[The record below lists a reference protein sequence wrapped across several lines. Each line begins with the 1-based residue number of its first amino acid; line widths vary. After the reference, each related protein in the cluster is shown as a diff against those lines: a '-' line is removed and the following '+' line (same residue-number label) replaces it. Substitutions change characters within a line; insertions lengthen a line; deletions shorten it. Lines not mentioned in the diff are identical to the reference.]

1 MFTQYKVSLDNVI
14 DLVDMLSLSSPPR
27 SPEELEA
34 SWFSSRWAHLSFFT
48 CSLRAAREKNWKRK
62 GISSSFCATFANVQ
76 LAKASHMSS
85 PHQFG
90 RVTHKGMWF
99 GGCYYNNLPH
109 TWNSTHNLKNSKE
122 ATFHYRLKLC
132 LISEPGHWPGHW
144 SPGLFI
150 KASNYL
156 MNSKIILHLGVYF
169 GWIYSFI
176 KCKLL
181 MLTLTLYQKKKKKE
195 ELEEIHFSSGHRPGS
210 SQGGPVPFTGWLA
223 QETVG
228 GYTAWVNERRLLLE
242 VRQAW
247 VLGPF
252 VAGLQCLYLDTP
264 FLEKRNTKKL
274 NYGPKMNHVH
284 SQWGQIL
291 DKSCKKIK
299 KNNPTATFKE
309 PGANE
314 GGGEQKQG
322 TGVPPA
328 HITA

>member
-181 MLTLTLYQKKKKKE
+181 MLTLTLYQKKKKK
-195 ELEEIHFSSGHRPGS
+195 RR
-210 SQGGPVPFTGWLA
+210 
-223 QETVG
+223 VG
-228 GYTAWVNERRLLLE
+228 GNSFQLRA
-242 VRQAW
+242 QAW
-247 VLGPF
+247 FVSRGSRSLYGMISSRDSRGVHSLGEREKIVTGGEAGLGPGTLCCRAAMLIPGHTF
-252 VAGLQCLYLDTP
+252 SW
-264 FLEKRNTKKL
+264 ETKYKEAKL
-274 NYGPKMNHVH
+274 
-284 SQWGQIL
+284 W
-291 DKSCKKIK
+291 
-299 KNNPTATFKE
+299 A
-309 PGANE
+309 
-314 GGGEQKQG
+314 
-322 TGVPPA
+322 
-328 HITA
+328 